1 MNKFIIFFLPVF
13 LTGCEKAL
21 TEITNIFSGKITD
34 AYIENS
40 GNGKNKDKIKKS
52 YLNTIEKGLIDLK
65 QMNDPNIMEV
75 YSLVDKLLAD
85 NDLSMYDYN
94 SIMGMINHHKTDINS
109 KNSKHEN
116 DVADFK
122 TRINQ

>member
-21 TEITNIFSGKITD
+21 TEFANIFSGKITD

-52 YLNTIEKGLIDLK
+52 YLNTIEKGLIDLN

-94 SIMGMINHHKTDINS
+94 SIMGMINNHKKDINS

>member
-1 MNKFIIFFLPVF
+1 
-13 LTGCEKAL
+13 
-21 TEITNIFSGKITD
+21 
-34 AYIENS
+34 
-40 GNGKNKDKIKKS
+40 
-52 YLNTIEKGLIDLK
+52 
-65 QMNDPNIMEV
+65 MNDPNIMEV

-94 SIMGMINHHKTDINS
+94 SIMGMINKHKKDINS

>member
-21 TEITNIFSGKITD
+21 TEFTNIFSGKITD

-94 SIMGMINHHKTDINS
+94 SIMGMINKHKKDINS